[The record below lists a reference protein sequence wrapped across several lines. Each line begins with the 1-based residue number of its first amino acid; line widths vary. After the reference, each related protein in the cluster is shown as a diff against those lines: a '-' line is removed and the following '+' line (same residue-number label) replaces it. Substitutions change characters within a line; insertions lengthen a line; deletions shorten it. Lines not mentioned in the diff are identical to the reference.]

1 MSSPHQGDEPTPRD
15 DSTEPM
21 PSSPYLPYDSIGSQ
35 DQPGEGHHQQGHY
48 GQPGQYDQGHY
59 GQQADQYSQP
69 GQYDQGYGQ
78 PGQYDQGH
86 YGQQGHYG
94 YAQHAHQPQGYPT
107 SPGTPPSSTGRRRG
121 PGWFGAG
128 ALALAAALVAGAIG
142 GIGGGLITDLR
153 DGGGG
158 GPTIVQRDG
167 NPGERPEGSVA
178 AIAAD
183 AVPSVVTIRV
193 SGSGGSG
200 TGSGWV
206 YDDQGHIVTNN
217 HVVEAAG
224 SSGKVRI
231 ELSDGSRREAELV
244 GRDSAYDLAVL
255 KVDPKGLE
263 PIAIGSSDEVVVG
276 DEVVAVG
283 SPLGLGSTVTAG
295 IVSALERPVAAGE
308 SGDES
313 YISAIQTDTAINP
326 GNSGGPLLNGDGN
339 VIGVNSAIAQIPGQ
353 TSTSGSI
360 GLGFAIP
367 SDVVVRTVDQLIET
381 GHAKHPIIGVSLDR
395 RWQGEGAKVI
405 EKGDMPGDQPSV
417 IPGSPADKAG
427 IEPGDVIV
435 EMDGRRISDLDQL
448 VVRIRAEAV
457 GDKVT
462 LKVLRDGDER
472 ELTMTLEAAEEN

>member
-1 MSSPHQGDEPTPRD
+1 MSSPHQGDEPTAPD
-15 DSTEPM
+15 DSTEPVS
-21 PSSPYLPYDSIGSQ
+21 SSPYLPYDSLGSQ
-35 DQPGEGHHQQGHY
+35 GQGASRAPGEDGGAGGQHWWDETQQLPVGSGGDRGDAY
-48 GQPGQYDQGHY
+48 GQHDH
-59 GQQADQYSQP
+59 
-69 GQYDQGYGQ
+69 
-78 PGQYDQGH
+78 
-86 YGQQGHYG
+86 G
-94 YAQHAHQPQGYPT
+94 YAQQYDGYAQQPHGYPYPT
-107 SPGTPPSSTGRRRG
+107 APVTPPSSTERRRG
-121 PGWFGAG
+121 PGWLGAG

-142 GIGGGLITDLR
+142 GIGGGLVTDLR
-153 DGGGG
+153 DEGSGG

-167 NPGERPEGSVA
+167 EPADRPDGSVA

-193 SGSGGSG
+193 NGSGGSG

-206 YDDQGHIVTNN
+206 YDDRGHIVTNN

-224 SSGKVRI
+224 GSGRVRI
-231 ELSDGSRREAELV
+231 ELSDGSRRSAEIV

-263 PIAIGSSDEVVVG
+263 PLAIGSSDEVVVG

-339 VIGVNSAIAQIPGQ
+339 VIGVNTAIAQLPGQ
-353 TSTSGSI
+353 MSSSGSI

-367 SDVVVRTVDQLIET
+367 SDVVVRTVDQLVRT
-381 GHAKHPIIGVSLDR
+381 GEAQHPIIGVSLDR

-405 EKGDMPGDQPSV
+405 EQGDMPGDQPSV
-417 IPGSPADKAG
+417 VPGGPADKAG
-427 IEPGDVIV
+427 IKPGDVIV
-435 EMDGRRISDLDQL
+435 EMDGRRVSDLDQL
-448 VVRIRAEAV
+448 VVRIRAQAV